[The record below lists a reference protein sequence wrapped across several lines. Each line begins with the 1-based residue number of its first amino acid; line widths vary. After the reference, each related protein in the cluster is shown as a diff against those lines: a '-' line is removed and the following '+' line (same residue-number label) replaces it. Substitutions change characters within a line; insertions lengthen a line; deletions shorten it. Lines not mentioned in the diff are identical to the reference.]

1 MIPTIKELTS
11 ILEGELVLG
20 SPKQNAI
27 SACVDSRLIQ
37 PGQLYFALKGQRVDG
52 HEFVLTAAKKGAS
65 GVVVN
70 HLNWLRN
77 DFPPQTSVIRVADS
91 MESLRKLGRYLRLQ
105 FQGSV
110 IGITGSNGKTTVKQ
124 MTAKILGTKGPGL
137 FTQGNFNSQIGLP
150 LVLSNLE
157 AQHQWMVLEMGASSS
172 GDIASLCEMA
182 KPSTGVITSIGPAHL
197 ATFGSLKLIAQA
209 KWELI
214 ESLPHDGCAIL
225 PWAEPS
231 LESLVR
237 NFNKRIVFFGEDP
250 SCPIRASSIE
260 TKQKI
265 RFLLNVGSQNSYV
278 ELPVSGRYNVSNALA
293 AAAVGWVHG
302 YSIAEIVQGLESFEP
317 APMRSEMIEHKSGA
331 LILNDAYNANP
342 ASMSQSLQS
351 LNETYPKQL
360 KVLILGS
367 MLELGPD
374 SDKLHFHIGTQL
386 GRIPFE
392 KSFLVGPETKNIFEG
407 AVSVGANKEK
417 LVWVNSVAELDD
429 QLFSYLKPN
438 HVLFFKASRG
448 VQLEKGVSAL
458 FEDRLLQKGKK

>member
-1 MIPTIKELTS
+1 
-11 ILEGELVLG
+11 
-20 SPKQNAI
+20 
-27 SACVDSRLIQ
+27 
-37 PGQLYFALKGQRVDG
+37 
-52 HEFVLTAAKKGAS
+52 
-65 GVVVN
+65 
-70 HLNWLRN
+70 
-77 DFPPQTSVIRVADS
+77 
-91 MESLRKLGRYLRLQ
+91 
-105 FQGSV
+105 
-110 IGITGSNGKTTVKQ
+110 
-124 MTAKILGTKGPGL
+124 
-137 FTQGNFNSQIGLP
+137 
-150 LVLSNLE
+150 
-157 AQHQWMVLEMGASSS
+157 
-172 GDIASLCEMA
+172 
-182 KPSTGVITSIGPAHL
+182 
-197 ATFGSLKLIAQA
+197 
-209 KWELI
+209 
-214 ESLPHDGCAIL
+214 
-225 PWAEPS
+225 
-231 LESLVR
+231 
-237 NFNKRIVFFGEDP
+237 
-250 SCPIRASSIE
+250 
-260 TKQKI
+260 
-265 RFLLNVGSQNSYV
+265 
-278 ELPVSGRYNVSNALA
+278 
-293 AAAVGWVHG
+293 
-302 YSIAEIVQGLESFEP
+302 
-317 APMRSEMIEHKSGA
+317 MRSEMIEHKSGA